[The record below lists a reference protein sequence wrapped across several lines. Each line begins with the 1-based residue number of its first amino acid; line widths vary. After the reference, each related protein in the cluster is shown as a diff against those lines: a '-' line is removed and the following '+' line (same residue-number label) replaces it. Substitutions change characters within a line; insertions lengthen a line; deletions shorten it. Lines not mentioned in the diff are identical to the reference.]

1 MVKCRGFKPGGI
13 ENPYYYRRKVTV
25 PEGSSIKDKLNR
37 STRPTWE
44 ELRKKMNKV
53 SNGYGDNSDDYEKNN
68 EYKKKMEQIRKE
80 KLSLLKKSDKS
91 EEKHERSSSFD
102 RSTPNEDYNCIYS

>member
-13 ENPYYYRRKVTV
+13 ENPYYYKRKVNI

-44 ELRKKMNKV
+44 ELRKKMNKT
-53 SNGYGDNSDDYEKNN
+53 SNDYNNNFDDHEKNN
-68 EYKKKMEQIRKE
+68 EYKKKMEEIRKE
-80 KLSLLKKSDKS
+80 KLSLSKKNVQI

-102 RSTPNEDYNCIYS
+102 RSTPKED